1 MTPITVSAPSTAS
14 RSRKHAPPV
23 FSNAAGSSVSG
34 PAEETASLYAIGIQL
49 QSLSHEISHA
59 AELLASDQEDE
70 RLAAIELL
78 ESYLAAEHSTVSALS
93 SKADRLLIFCDHLI
107 RQAAF
112 RKDQAQ
118 RLTALAKADEVRVSR
133 LHEYLTKVL
142 TTLSPGDKTFSFDTH
157 ELTSRRSTAVVIDPD
172 LIPETDLPADLV
184 ITKTTYS
191 PDKVSI
197 KAALKGGMTIPGC
210 SLIERTNWSIH

>member
-1 MTPITVSAPSTAS
+1 LNTSAGKHPNPLPAGAS
-14 RSRKHAPPV
+14 DA
-23 FSNAAGSSVSG
+23 G
-34 PAEETASLYAIGIQL
+34 PADETASLYAIGIQL
-49 QSLSHEISHA
+49 QSISHEISKA
-59 AELLASDQEDE
+59 AELLASDEEDE

-78 ESYLAAEHSTVSALS
+78 ESYLAAEHSSVGALS
-93 SKADRLLIFCDHLI
+93 TKADRLLIFCDHLI
-107 RQAAF
+107 RQATF
-112 RKDQAQ
+112 RKEQAL
-118 RLTALAKADEVRVSR
+118 RLTALAKADEVRVTR

-142 TTLSPGDKTFSFDTH
+142 NSLSPDARTFSFETH

-184 ITKTTYS
+184 IAKTTYAA
-191 PDKVSI
+191 DKVSI